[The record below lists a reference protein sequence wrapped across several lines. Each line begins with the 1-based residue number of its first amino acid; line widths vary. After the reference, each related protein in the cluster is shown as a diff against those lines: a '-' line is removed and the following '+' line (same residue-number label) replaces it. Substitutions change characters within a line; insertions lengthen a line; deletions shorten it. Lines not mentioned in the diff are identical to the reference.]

1 VAGVGVGLLGAFLVL
16 ERRRELAVLRALG
29 ASTSRMLTGPVQEGA
44 VAVLGSLVVGV
55 PVGLGLSVLAV
66 RVLGLFFVLPPPLL
80 AVSAPELIGFVA
92 LVAATSVLGFATA
105 LISAVRAQP
114 AAVLRET

>member
-1 VAGVGVGLLGAFLVL
+1 
-16 ERRRELAVLRALG
+16 
-29 ASTSRMLTGPVQEGA
+29 MLTGPVQEGA

-55 PVGLGLSVLAV
+55 PVGMGLSVLAV

-80 AVSAPELIGFVA
+80 AVSVPELIGFVA

-114 AAVLRET
+114 AAVLREP